1 MKDRIYQLTTWSC
14 GCREESK
21 VLSITD
27 ERCPRCGAAMPQS
40 VRSAIYKKIR
50 GELDKEIRR
59 ERMLRLKKLKAVAG
73 WALTLLLVVLAVVG
87 VQAFFQHNPEVAAG
101 ALGWLW
107 DAGEAI
113 VNGCAAMIDWFL
125 GLLGNVGD
133 FFAGVGDF
141 FGGIFRFIGAVF
153 SGLWMLGC
161 WLWDVLWD
169 FLGFLWE
176 ILPTLVRGLMWLLE
190 FVWDIVVLLFL
201 LIWELICL
209 IPKIIGF
216 IWDILFN

>member
-1 MKDRIYQLTTWSC
+1 MKDNIYALTTWGC
-14 GCREESK
+14 GCRENSK
-21 VLSITD
+21 VLSITE
-27 ERCPRCGAAMPQS
+27 ERCPHCGKAMPQS

-50 GELDKEIRR
+50 SELDKEIRR

-73 WALTLLLVVLAVVG
+73 WALTLLVVVLAVVG

-113 VNGCAAMIDWFL
+113 VNGCVAVIDWIW
-125 GLLGNVGD
+125 GLLGNVGA

-153 SGLWMLGC
+153 SGLWKLVC
-161 WLWDVLWD
+161 WLWDLLWG

-176 ILPTLVRGLMWLLE
+176 ILPTLMRGLMWLLG